1 MNWEDLARELAQPT
15 DSKIILLVMDGLGG
29 LPVNGQT
36 ELEAAHKPN
45 LDETARRGVCGLT
58 DPVLMGITPG
68 SGPAHLALFGY
79 DPLRYQLGRGIL
91 EAMGS
96 GVEVGREDVV
106 ARGNFATLREG
117 LVIDRRAGRIA
128 TEENQMLCELINKK
142 VSEINGIR
150 VSLFPGKEHRFV
162 LRLSGPGLSD
172 ALTDADP
179 QKEGKPA
186 VPARALA
193 PEAEFTA
200 GIINSFLEEL
210 KKVLAAEPKAN
221 YALLRGFSKF
231 PSNLPSMAELYQIKP
246 AAIANYP
253 MYRGLTRLLGM
264 EVLGVGPSTED
275 IFNVLEKNYDRY
287 NFFYLHF
294 KKTDSAGEDGRYEDK
309 VKAIEDIDRFIPRLW
324 QLRPE
329 VLVVTSDH
337 STPSVLK
344 SHSWHPNP
352 FVLVSDRAPAD
363 EVSRFT
369 ERDCA
374 RGSLGRFPSLQAMPL
389 MLACA
394 LKLKKYGA

>member
-15 DSKIILLVMDGLGG
+15 DSKIVLLVMDGLGG
-29 LPVNGQT
+29 LPVNGRT
-36 ELEAAHKPN
+36 ELQAAHKPN
-45 LDETARRGVCGLT
+45 LDETARRGICGLT
-58 DPVLMGITPG
+58 DPVFLGITPG

-106 ARGNFATLREG
+106 ARGNFATFRDG
-117 LVIDRRAGRIA
+117 LVVDRRAGRIS
-128 TEENQMLCELINKK
+128 TEENQKLCELINKK
-142 VSEINGIR
+142 IPEINGIR

-162 LRLSGPGLSD
+162 LRISGPGLSD

-193 PEAEFTA
+193 AEAEFTA
-200 GIINSFLEEL
+200 GIINGFLEEL
-210 KKVLAAEPKAN
+210 KKVLAGESRAN

-264 EVLGVGPSTED
+264 EVLEVGPETED
-275 IFNVLEKNYDRY
+275 LFNVLEKNYERY
-287 NFFYLHF
+287 NFFYLHY

-324 QLRPE
+324 QLRPD
-329 VLVVTSDH
+329 VLVITSDH

-363 EVSRFT
+363 EVNQFT
-369 ERDCA
+369 EKDCG
-374 RGSLGRFPSLQAMPL
+374 RGSLGRFPSLQVMPL

>member
-15 DSKIILLVMDGLGG
+15 DSKIVLLVMDGLGG
-29 LPVNGQT
+29 LPVNGRT
-36 ELEAAHKPN
+36 ELEAARKPN

-58 DPVLMGITPG
+58 DPVLLGITPG

-106 ARGNFATLREG
+106 ARGNFATFRDG
-117 LVIDRRAGRIA
+117 LVVDRRAGRIS
-128 TEENQMLCELINKK
+128 TEENQKLCELINKK
-142 VSEINGIR
+142 IPEINGIR

-162 LRLSGPGLSD
+162 LRISGPGLSD

-186 VPARALA
+186 VPARAMA

-200 GIINSFLEEL
+200 GIINSLLEEL

-231 PSNLPSMAELYQIKP
+231 PSNLPSMSELYQIKP

-264 EVLGVGPSTED
+264 EVLEVGPGTED

-287 NFFYLHF
+287 NFFYLHY

-324 QLRPE
+324 QLKPD
-329 VLVVTSDH
+329 VLVITSDH

-363 EVSRFT
+363 EVSRFS
-369 ERDCA
+369 ERNCA
-374 RGSLGRFPSLQAMPL
+374 QGSLGRFPSLQAMPL